1 MKTLEIKLRYWPTLF
16 YSWENKHN
24 SIKSRFYIFRI
35 VKMFKVKILNI
46 KLKVS
51 SKVNKLIKIE
61 ALNNS

>member
-1 MKTLEIKLRYWPTLF
+1 
-16 YSWENKHN
+16 
-24 SIKSRFYIFRI
+24 
-35 VKMFKVKILNI
+35 MFKVKILNI